1 METFGGEKSR
11 ARIAYDWRGGPLARM
26 IRQRLQAAGLRPSRQ
41 RVSLAGLLFVA
52 GDRHVTAE
60 QLFREAQALDMPL
73 SLATVYNTLRQFV
86 AAGLIREIAV
96 FGSKVWYD
104 TDTGSHNHYFDE
116 SRQRLSDIPE
126 DLTQNL
132 KIEPPPGYR
141 VVGVDVIVRLCD
153 DDALQ

>member
-26 IRQRLQAAGLRPSRQ
+26 IRQRLQAARLRPSRQ

-60 QLFREAQALDMPL
+60 QLYREAQALDMPL

-104 TDTGSHNHYFDE
+104 TDTGSHSHYFDE

-126 DLTQNL
+126 DLTKNL
-132 KIEPPPGYR
+132 TIAPPPGYR
-141 VVGVDVIVRLCD
+141 LVGVDVIVRLCD

>member
-11 ARIAYDWRGGPLARM
+11 VRIAYDWRGGPLARM
-26 IRQRLQAAGLRPSRQ
+26 IRQRLQAARLRPSRQ

-60 QLFREAQALDMPL
+60 QLYREAQALDMPL

-104 TDTGSHNHYFDE
+104 TNIGSHNHYFDE

-126 DLTQNL
+126 DLTKNL
-132 KIEPPPGYR
+132 RIAPPPGYR